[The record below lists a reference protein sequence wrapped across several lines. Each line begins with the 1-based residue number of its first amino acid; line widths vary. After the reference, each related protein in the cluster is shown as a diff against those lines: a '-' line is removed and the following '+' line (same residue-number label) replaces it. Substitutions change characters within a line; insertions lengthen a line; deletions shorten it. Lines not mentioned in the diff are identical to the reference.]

1 MVDSIGLIMTRT
13 TIRVNLLTRRTTMI
27 RGTLITCTK
36 WSRRAPQQTRGRLSI
51 TIITTGRRPQRNITR
66 PVLLVRSIFVART
79 ANGSNASKKSLP
91 TTRTWI
97 CLLGCSVRTIP
108 RMVPFGSDTIT
119 RRPGSRH
126 RPNRHWSSGIR
137 RVS

>member
-36 WSRRAPQQTRGRLSI
+36 WSRRAI